1 MAVVRAQEPSSSS
14 SSSSTCRSLY
24 TYDVFLSFRGEDTRT
39 NFTDHLYTALVD
51 KGIRTFRDYD
61 EIERGKSLKPEL
73 EKAIKESR
81 ISLIVFS
88 ENYAI
93 SRWCLDELV
102 MILECRKINSRH
114 VLLPIF
120 YDVSPSEV
128 RKQTGT
134 IGEAFDSATST
145 ANGQGRWWCTS
156 LLLPWVPQLGR
167 GPEILWASLP
177 HSLRNLT
184 LAWCNLSD
192 DSLPSAFSNLSRLK
206 YLDLSYNSFFSL
218 PDCIKSLSSLH
229 LLSLHHCRSLNSILG
244 LPSNLQSLNL
254 EWCDSLRKITFQST
268 PYQLEETFS
277 FDPDKLVEVDGILK
291 REPVGE
297 VDGRIIKNWGI
308 DIKSIEKLKVK
319 RAHTLSLSLSCN

>member
-1 MAVVRAQEPSSSS
+1 MKRKINVQMAVVRAQETSS
-14 SSSSTCRSLY
+14 SSSSTCRSSY

-51 KGIRTFRDYD
+51 KGIRMFRDYD

-114 VLLPIF
+114 VVLPVF

-134 IGEAFDSATST
+134 IGEAFD
-145 ANGQGRWWCTS
+145 RYKEELE
-156 LLLPWVPQLGR
+156 LL
-167 GPEILWASLP
+167 E
-177 HSLRNLT
+177 
-184 LAWCNLSD
+184 
-192 DSLPSAFSNLSRLK
+192 
-206 YLDLSYNSFFSL
+206 
-218 PDCIKSLSSLH
+218 
-229 LLSLHHCRSLNSILG
+229 
-244 LPSNLQSLNL
+244 
-254 EWCDSLRKITFQST
+254 
-268 PYQLEETFS
+268 
-277 FDPDKLVEVDGILK
+277 
-291 REPVGE
+291 
-297 VDGRIIKNWGI
+297 
-308 DIKSIEKLKVK
+308 KVK
-319 RAHTLSLSLSCN
+319 GWRAALKEVANLAGMELKNQANR